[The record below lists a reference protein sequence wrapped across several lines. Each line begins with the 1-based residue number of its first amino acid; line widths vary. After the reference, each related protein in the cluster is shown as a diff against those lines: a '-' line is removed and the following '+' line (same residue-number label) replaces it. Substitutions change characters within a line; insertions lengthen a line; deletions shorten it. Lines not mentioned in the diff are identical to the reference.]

1 MTKAVTDTTGE
12 KATNRPRQRPRDR
25 KNRILA
31 AAAQRFWTLGYHQVS
46 MADIA
51 ADVDITASALYR
63 HFRGKQDLLLAVLDE
78 QLRAIEEVDPA
89 RADDFAAEFIDV
101 CLRQREFGVLWER
114 ESGHLPDDER
124 DRLRHRIRVLA
135 ERAGADIEDR
145 STADVRSWAILSV
158 LESQSY
164 YHGPLDLA
172 HVKDV
177 LTRAVS
183 AISTTPLPPDERVLV
198 ERAGGIRPASRRE
211 HLLAVAV
218 KLFAERGYPSVGLDD
233 IGAAAG
239 IAGPSV
245 YNHFTTKVDVLSA
258 ALNRGNETL
267 WLGLHQVLSAAST
280 PAEALDG
287 LARHYTEFTVANS
300 DIVTILI
307 AQTINL
313 PEDRMAVFRRA
324 QRDYLTEWV
333 TLLRGA
339 RPEVSEDDAAVL
351 VRAAITLINS
361 LARIPHLRTKPGHVG
376 NTTRLAQAVLRA

>member
-1 MTKAVTDTTGE
+1 
-12 KATNRPRQRPRDR
+12 
-25 KNRILA
+25 
-31 AAAQRFWTLGYHQVS
+31 
-46 MADIA
+46 
-51 ADVDITASALYR
+51 
-63 HFRGKQDLLLAVLDE
+63 
-78 QLRAIEEVDPA
+78 
-89 RADDFAAEFIDV
+89 
-101 CLRQREFGVLWER
+101 
-114 ESGHLPDDER
+114 
-124 DRLRHRIRVLA
+124 
-135 ERAGADIEDR
+135 
-145 STADVRSWAILSV
+145 
-158 LESQSY
+158 
-164 YHGPLDLA
+164 
-172 HVKDV
+172 
-177 LTRAVS
+177 S

-307 AQTINL
+307 RS
-313 PEDRMAVFRRA
+313 EERR
-324 QRDYLTEWV
+324 
-333 TLLRGA
+333 
-339 RPEVSEDDAAVL
+339 
-351 VRAAITLINS
+351 
-361 LARIPHLRTKPGHVG
+361 VG
-376 NTTRLAQAVLRA
+376 KECRSRW

>member
-1 MTKAVTDTTGE
+1 SSRGARVVRATRCTHFRDRGGAYSRPASIRTWHARRCVGGGKLDHRRPRSRTRLPGGRCRVSRASPTALRRAPYSRCAPERPRGDIDVTKAVTDTTGE

-31 AAAQRFWTLGYHQVS
+31 AAAQWFWTLGYHQVS

-198 ERAGGIRPASRRE
+198 ERADGIRPASRRE

-245 YNHFTTKVDVLSA
+245 YNHFTTKVDVLS
-258 ALNRGNETL
+258 
-267 WLGLHQVLSAAST
+267 
-280 PAEALDG
+280 
-287 LARHYTEFTVANS
+287 
-300 DIVTILI
+300 
-307 AQTINL
+307 
-313 PEDRMAVFRRA
+313 
-324 QRDYLTEWV
+324 
-333 TLLRGA
+333 
-339 RPEVSEDDAAVL
+339 
-351 VRAAITLINS
+351 
-361 LARIPHLRTKPGHVG
+361 
-376 NTTRLAQAVLRA
+376 